1 MRVQGA
7 CRRKLLVVDDEPAII
22 ELIRAILEK
31 AGYAVMTAH
40 DGRSAIDLIRRES
53 LSAAILDINMPE
65 MDGFSVLETLSGD
78 PSCVMP
84 KTLVLTARMGM
95 GDVEKAIA
103 LGASDYLSKPFSDLA
118 LLRRVGRLLGE
129 GVHLN

>member
-1 MRVQGA
+1 MQAHAV

-22 ELIRAILEK
+22 ELIRAILER
-31 AGYAVMTAH
+31 AGYAVMTAQ
-40 DGRSAIDLIRRES
+40 DGRSALEMIRREAP
-53 LSAAILDINMPE
+53 SAAILDINMPE
-65 MDGFSVLETLSGD
+65 MDGFSVLETLGND
-78 PSCVMP
+78 PSCEMP
-84 KTLVLTARMGM
+84 KTLVLTARMGI

-103 LGASDYLSKPFSDLA
+103 LGASDYPAKPFTDLA

>member
-1 MRVQGA
+1 MQAQGV

-31 AGYAVMTAH
+31 AGYAVMTAQ
-40 DGRSAIDLIRRES
+40 DGRSALELIRREAP
-53 LSAAILDINMPE
+53 SAAILDINMPE
-65 MDGFSVLETLSGD
+65 MDGFSVLESLSQD
-78 PSCVMP
+78 PSYEMP
-84 KTLVLTARMGM
+84 KTLVLTARMGI

-103 LGASDYLSKPFSDLA
+103 LGASDYLSKPFTDMA